1 MSKNSTD
8 QQEDVSQLIKKA
20 THFSDVS
27 AKGLAAGSVLASIGT
42 ALPPLRLQQME
53 TYQLV
58 EVGFYKQITP
68 ASMRLLRK
76 LASHPSIETRYFA
89 VDNPAELIHE
99 SLDERVQ
106 RFTNWSSRLAV
117 EAIHKAL
124 DNSGFRQSDIKA
136 LVINTCTGYI
146 CPGITS
152 YVLEQMNLPSTTF
165 CYDLVGSGCGGAVP
179 NLQLADKLA
188 RQIDDGIVVSVS
200 VEISTAAIRMGDDP
214 SLLVSNTIFAD
225 GAAAVVVAKESVQP
239 TTHPQETEPRTSKP
253 RLSLRTSKTL
263 ILPAKRES
271 IRFIHKDGQLYNQL
285 AVDLP
290 DTIGDTAALIMDEFL
305 GEQQLSRSDIDH
317 WAIHPGGAKVV
328 NSVQQ
333 SLSLSDETLE
343 PTRDILRECGNMS
356 SPTVLFILEKILASG
371 RVQSGQKIILLAFG
385 AGLSA
390 HVYLLEVN

>member
-1 MSKNSTD
+1 MSNNSTNITKNENHLSNNVF
-8 QQEDVSQLIKKA
+8 Q
-20 THFSDVS
+20 FPDVS
-27 AKGLAAGSVLASIGT
+27 AKPLISSVRGLGT
-42 ALPPLRLQQME
+42 ALPPMRLKQME
-53 TYQLV
+53 TYQMV
-58 EVGFYKQITP
+58 ELGFYKQITP

-76 LASHPSIETRYFA
+76 LASHPSIEARHFA
-89 VDNPAELIHE
+89 VDNPAELVHE
-99 SLDERVQ
+99 TLDERVQ
-106 RFTNWSSRLAV
+106 RFTKWSSRLAV
-117 EAIHKAL
+117 EAIRKAL
-124 DNSGFRQSDIKA
+124 EDSGFRQSDIKA

-179 NLQLADKLA
+179 NLQFADKLA
-188 RQIDDGIVVSVS
+188 RQTDDGIVVSVS

-225 GAAAVVVAKESVQP
+225 GAAAVVIAKESVQP
-239 TTHPQETEPRTSKP
+239 TIHPQGTEQSAAKP
-253 RLSLRTSKTL
+253 TFSLRASKTL

-271 IRFIHKDGQLYNQL
+271 IRFVHKDGQLYNQL

-290 DTIGDTAALIMDEFL
+290 DTIGDTAALIIDEFL

-328 NSVQQ
+328 NRVQQ
-333 SLSLSDETLE
+333 SLALSDETLQ

-356 SPTVLFILEKILASG
+356 SPTVLFILEKILATRS
-371 RVQSGQKIILLAFG
+371 VQSGQKIILLAFG

-390 HVYLLEVN
+390 HAYLLEVN